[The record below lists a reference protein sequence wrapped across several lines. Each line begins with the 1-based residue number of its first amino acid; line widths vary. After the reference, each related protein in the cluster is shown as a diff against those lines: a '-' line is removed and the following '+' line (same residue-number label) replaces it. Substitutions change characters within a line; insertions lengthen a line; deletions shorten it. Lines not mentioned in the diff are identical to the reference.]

1 MRLQEVVR
9 QNLLQTIFD
18 KTICL
23 HIQMR
28 IRFVIGRW
36 ERGWPGRGNC
46 SNNVI
51 LKKEKEKKKSR
62 TSFLIM
68 YFIGFTTSI
77 NHIIIHFMIPTNL

>member
-1 MRLQEVVR
+1 
-9 QNLLQTIFD
+9 
-18 KTICL
+18 
-23 HIQMR
+23 MR

-46 SNNVI
+46 SNNLI
-51 LKKEKEKKKSR
+51 FFFKKNEKEKKKSR